1 MAEERQRSTWRLE
14 PDFVDAFV
22 AGDITEAEEAALA
35 DEIAR
40 LLPFHAELPVPVAA
54 ALSRLLNHLGGST
67 GMWAWLDRHPGR
79 PRVVARLYRLMAV
92 LDRVSAEPGVVTA
105 LAEFRER
112 TPYPPG
118 LEDHLIPITSE
129 ETLASLSGRIELL
142 LGEDQLAKAVQAAD
156 AAAGMLAEIAPRAAE
171 LQPEL
176 AVLRDEVEQA
186 RQALAVATSTS

>member
-1 MAEERQRSTWRLE
+1 MDEDRPRSAWRLD

-22 AGDITEAEEAALA
+22 AGDLTEAEETALA

-40 LLPFHAELPVPVAA
+40 LLPFHSELPHEVART
-54 ALSRLLNHLGGST
+54 LSTLLTHFGGEQ
-67 GMWAWLDRHPGR
+67 GLWAWLDRHPGR
-79 PRVVARLYRLMAV
+79 PRVVARLYRVMAL

-105 LAEFRER
+105 LAELRER

-118 LEDHLIPITSE
+118 LEGHLVPSTSV

-142 LGEDQLAKAVQAAD
+142 LGEDELDEAVRVAD
-156 AAAGMLAEIAPRAAE
+156 AAVRTLAEIAPRAAE

-176 AVLRDEVEQA
+176 AGLRDEVEQA
-186 RQALAVATSTS
+186 RQVLAEATA